1 MTTSNEVLTRP
12 TAETA
17 ARLLREV
24 AWGEQL
30 EGVIFGSGPGSETE
44 RMFKLV
50 EVYHLLMGM
59 PSFTVDY
66 ELLARW
72 LEQTLGDAELAT
84 RVRDAAQECGD
95 PEASPG
101 CPDGAR
107 RAAGKGPPEGARA
120 RNEDPEKRL
129 RKQVIDLL
137 GLRVTQ
143 CREALSPDR
152 SV

>member
-95 PEASPG
+95 PE
-101 CPDGAR
+101 
-107 RAAGKGPPEGARA
+107 GARA